1 MRVIRGIRDIL
12 MGLLIGIII
21 QDSNAA
27 AALIN
32 RAFHPDEEQVR
43 DGFQA

>member
-12 MGLLIGIII
+12 MGLLVGIFM
-21 QDSNAA
+21 QDGNVA

-32 RAFHPDEEQVR
+32 RAFHPDEDQAG
-43 DGFQA
+43 DDFQA